1 MHNSNTIFAKL
12 PEINKQKEIIL
23 YLMNNVI
30 HQVFKF
36 ISSRSIYYI
45 KP

>member
-1 MHNSNTIFAKL
+1 MHNLNTIFAKL

-23 YLMNNVI
+23 SLMNNVA
-30 HQVFKF
+30 HQEFKS
-36 ISSRSIYYI
+36 IYSRSIYYI